1 MNVELTASST
11 AAPPRQGRRWLTLVA
26 MTGALSLIMLDQ
38 TVVTVAL
45 PTMSAHLPLSP
56 ELVPWVVNAYV
67 LAMASF
73 VAIGGKLSDKLGR
86 PTTFRIGILLF
97 ILASAGCALVPAG
110 PDAGYLLIACRA
122 LQGLG
127 AAVMMPASAVLVIDA
142 FPPSMSGRVMALYA
156 GISQIFLALGPL
168 IGGYLTDYVSWR
180 AVFFLSVPVGL
191 LSLLL
196 LAIAKPATGRRPSRL
211 HGLDVLLIV
220 SGLGLTTFAVQQT
233 ANWGW
238 TSSRTLTLLGVG
250 VEIIAVFAIR
260 QLRVADP
267 LVDLRLLGNRGFLGD
282 STVMF
287 LVQFA
292 LLGIVL
298 YSSIYSQELLGFD
311 PMTAGLSSL
320 PLILPIMITS
330 QIGGKWFDRA
340 GVRPPVITGLLLCC
354 AGAAAWVIALP
365 LLDYPWQVP
374 GMVLV
379 GIGLGLTM
387 SPTNTDGLVRAGQD
401 RRSQASGLIQTVRQ
415 VGGTFGVAVI
425 GSVVLAR
432 MPSGAT
438 SHATA
443 ADAIQAGFVVAAAVL
458 GAAALAA
465 MLLLAGR
472 PRAAGGH

>member
-1 MNVELTASST
+1 MSVELTAKSPAV
-11 AAPPRQGRRWLTLVA
+11 AAPRPGRRWLTLIA

-45 PTMSAHLPLSP
+45 PTMASHLPLSP
-56 ELVPWVVNAYV
+56 QLVPWIVNAYV

-73 VAIGGKLSDKLGR
+73 VAVGGKLADRLGR

-97 ILASAGCALVPAG
+97 VLASAGCALVPAG
-110 PDAGYLLIACRA
+110 PDAGYLMIACRA
-122 LQGLG
+122 VQGIG
-127 AAVMMPASAVLVIDA
+127 AAVMMPASAVMVIDA
-142 FPPSMSGRVMALYA
+142 FPPAMSGRVMAIYA

-196 LAIAKPATGRRPSRL
+196 LAFVRPVTGRRPSRL
-211 HGLDVLLIV
+211 RGLDVLLIV
-220 SGLGLTTFAVQQT
+220 SGLGVTTFAVQQT

-238 TSSRTLTLLGVG
+238 TSQRTLTLLGIGFV
-250 VEIIAVFAIR
+250 VIAVFAIR
-260 QLRVADP
+260 QLRSREP

-287 LVQFA
+287 MVQFA
-292 LLGIVL
+292 MLGIVL
-298 YSSIYSQELLGFD
+298 YSSIYAQELLGFD

-330 QIGGKWFDRA
+330 QIGGGWFDRA
-340 GVRPPVITGLLLCC
+340 GVRPPVITGLLMACL
-354 AGAAAWVIALP
+354 GAAAWMVALP
-365 LLDYPWQVP
+365 SFDYLLLVP

-379 GIGLGLTM
+379 GAGLGLTM
-387 SPTNTDGLVRAGQD
+387 SPTNTDALTRAGRN

-432 MPSGAT
+432 MPSDAA
-438 SHATA
+438 SHASA
-443 ADAIQAGFVVAAAVL
+443 ADAIQAGFVVAAAVFGVAVL
-458 GAAALAA
+458 AAA
-465 MLLLAGR
+465 LLLAGR
-472 PRAAGGH
+472 RPE